1 MEHVNHNYKY
11 AWLWVIFTSSCQ
23 ILSMAVYTQF
33 LLSINNEITAF
44 QGKIIL
50 WELYIKTGN
59 CNCGKEHK
67 YWITYHT
74 FHTMSLLKKHAHK
87 TLEEI
92 FQKVKQVCWKQGN
105 VVPLKYTVCKMCI

>member
-50 WELYIKTGN
+50 
-59 CNCGKEHK
+59 
-67 YWITYHT
+67 
-74 FHTMSLLKKHAHK
+74 
-87 TLEEI
+87 
-92 FQKVKQVCWKQGN
+92 
-105 VVPLKYTVCKMCI
+105 